1 MDKDNSNNIDNI
13 NESSDR
19 SRDGVFR
26 GRKVNEKKGVKYYLK
41 EWILPIAIAFVLA
54 MIIHKTW
61 FYLIKIPSGS
71 MRPTIMEGDKI
82 LVTRVHNTDK
92 LKRGDIIVFHSDELQ
107 LDLIKRLIG
116 LPGDRIEIK
125 ENGDLYINGQKQ
137 NEPYVVNQLGIES
150 KFEVPEDKFL
160 FLGDNRAN
168 SKDARLWDEPYISKD
183 KVMGKAQFIV
193 TPIKRFGKLK

>member
-1 MDKDNSNNIDNI
+1 MDKDNSTNIYNS

-26 GRKVNEKKGVKYYLK
+26 GRKVNDKKGVRYYLK
-41 EWILPIAIAFVLA
+41 EWILPIAIAFLLA
-54 MIIHKTW
+54 MIIHKTL

-82 LVTRVHNTDK
+82 LVTRVHDTDK

-137 NEPYVVNQLGIES
+137 NESYVVNQLGIES
-150 KFEVPEDKFL
+150 KFEVPEGKFL

-168 SKDARLWDEPYISKD
+168 SKDARLWDKPYISKD

-193 TPIKRFGKLK
+193 TPVKRFGKLK

>member
-1 MDKDNSNNIDNI
+1 MDKDNSNNIDNS

-19 SRDGVFR
+19 SRDGIFR

-92 LKRGDIIVFHSDELQ
+92 LKRGDIIVFHSDELE

-125 ENGDLYINGQKQ
+125 E
-137 NEPYVVNQLGIES
+137 
-150 KFEVPEDKFL
+150 
-160 FLGDNRAN
+160 
-168 SKDARLWDEPYISKD
+168 
-183 KVMGKAQFIV
+183 
-193 TPIKRFGKLK
+193 